1 MKQQQE
7 VLTRLRAIVSEV
19 LQLDEVE
26 LDMTTTAD
34 QVEGW
39 DSVSTIEIMVAVEEA
54 FGIRLKTGEMASMS
68 NVGTLVNRILA
79 G

>member
-1 MKQQQE
+1 MKEQRE
-7 VLTRLRAIVSEV
+7 VLARLSEIVSEV
-19 LQLDEVE
+19 LQLDDVE

-34 QVEGW
+34 QIEGW
-39 DSVSTIEIMVAVEEA
+39 DSVSSIEIMVAVEEA

-68 NVGTLVNRILA
+68 SVGSLVNRILA

>member
-1 MKQQQE
+1 MTQDE
-7 VLTRLRAIVSEV
+7 VLARLSEIICDV

-26 LDMTTTAD
+26 LDLTTTAD

-39 DSVSTIEIMVAVEEA
+39 DSVSSIEIMVAVEEA
-54 FGIRLKTGEMASMS
+54 FGIKLKTGEMAAMS

>member
-1 MKQQQE
+1 MQQQE
-7 VLTRLRAIVSEV
+7 VLARLGEIVSEV
-19 LQLDEVE
+19 LQLDGVD

-34 QVEGW
+34 QIDGW
-39 DSVSTIEIMVAVEEA
+39 DSVSSIEIMVAVEEA